1 MGVRLATSYRLD
13 AASTTQTGRQGRD
26 AVPEQSEAEWAT
38 IGKVVALFG
47 LQGELKVFSMTD
59 IPNRF
64 AELEAIYTAPTH
76 ACHRI
81 ESVRPYKG
89 DMVILKLAG
98 IDDANAAETLR
109 NVNLDIPVD
118 ELAKLPPDSYYQ
130 HDILGLS
137 VLKLD
142 GQLVGQIIDIMPTGG
157 NDVYVVK
164 TPSGGQVLI
173 PAIKAVIKQIDLLR
187 HVMYI
192 EPIKGLLDEKEAL
205 GDQEEDKE

>member
-1 MGVRLATSYRLD
+1 M
-13 AASTTQTGRQGRD
+13 
-26 AVPEQSEAEWAT
+26 PEQSNTEWAT

-47 LQGELKVFSMTD
+47 LQGELKVLSMTD
-59 IPNRF
+59 IPDRF
-64 AELEAIYTAPTH
+64 AELEVVYTAPAH
-76 ACHRI
+76 KRHCI
-81 ESVRPYKG
+81 EAVRPYKG

-98 IDDANAAETLR
+98 IDDANAAEALR

-137 VLKLD
+137 VLKMD
-142 GQLVGQIIDIMPTGG
+142 GEPVGRIVDIMPTGG

-173 PAIKAVIKQIDLLR
+173 PAIKSVIKQVDLLR

-205 GDQEEDKE
+205 NDQEEDQE